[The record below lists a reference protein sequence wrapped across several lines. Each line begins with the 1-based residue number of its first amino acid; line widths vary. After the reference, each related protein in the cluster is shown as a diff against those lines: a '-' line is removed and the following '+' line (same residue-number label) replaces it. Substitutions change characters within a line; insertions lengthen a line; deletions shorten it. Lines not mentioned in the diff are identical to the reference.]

1 MSGDALAKEIAKDA
15 ELTRTLTQ
23 RIEQLQQQAPS

>member
-1 MSGDALAKEIAKDA
+1 MSGDALAKEIAKEE
-15 ELTRTLTQ
+15 ELTRKMTQ